1 MVYLTEREEASTL
14 ECSEERRPTR
24 WEMRFSEVL
33 LEEKPLTGFRQGD
46 VLCFKTSVLD
56 AA

>member
-1 MVYLTEREEASTL
+1 MYLNEREEASGL
-14 ECSEERRPTR
+14 EYSEERGPTR
-24 WEMRFSEVL
+24 WEMRFNEVL

-46 VLCFKTSVLD
+46 VLCFKTSILD